1 VAGRLLTCIV
11 PCFEGER
18 YLARALESIVAQ
30 THRPL
35 EIIVVDDGSTDGSSK
50 VVEGFGDRVR
60 YHRQENRGP
69 AAACNTGLGLATGD
83 LVAFLEQDD
92 LWIPDKAARQLREL
106 EADPGLGFCVGLIQ
120 NFWIPELAHDAERYR
135 DLPVMQPVPGYVV
148 QTLMARRQVFEQV
161 GLFDESLPLAF
172 ASDWFLRAAE
182 AGVSGRLLPEALT
195 RRRLHQRNYSRLHR
209 AESREQFLF
218 VVKAALDRR
227 RAREGST

>member
-1 VAGRLLTCIV
+1 VSGPLLSCIV
-11 PCFEGER
+11 PCFQGER
-18 YLARALESIVAQ
+18 YLAEALDSILTQ

-35 EIIVVDDGSTDGSSK
+35 EIIVVDDGSSDNSST

-69 AAACNTGLGLATGD
+69 AGACNTGLGLATGD

-92 LWIPDKAARQLREL
+92 LWIPDKAVRQLREF
-106 EADPGLGFCVGLIQ
+106 EADAGLGYCVGLIH
-120 NFWIPELAHDAERYR
+120 NFWIPELAHEAGRYR

-148 QTLMARRQVFEQV
+148 QTLMARRRVFEQV

-172 ASDWFLRAAE
+172 ASDWFLRAADS
-182 AGVSGRLLPEALT
+182 GVTGHLVPEVLT
-195 RRRLHQRNYSRLHR
+195 QRRLHQGNYSRLHR
-209 AESREQFLF
+209 TESREQFLQ

-227 RAREGST
+227 RGREST